1 MSTRSETIKRLHE
14 ATRRMIIR
22 QGIGGCRID
31 RITTEAGLSR
41 GAFYSNFTS
50 LDELLS
56 ATLTEHLTGL
66 TDRALALDDRWIES
80 ISRFTPGF
88 SLLSDADKLGTLL
101 RNAAVA
107 TGLDGDAEI
116 INLEMIAAVA
126 RGQFTDLPLDAM
138 EEALYHVATVA
149 LRAVGRVPAS
159 PDAPLGFALLK
170 LAPRDEVTTRLA
182 TIALTSLSRP
192 A

>member
-1 MSTRSETIKRLHE
+1 MSTRTETIKRLRE
-14 ATRRMIIR
+14 ATRRIIIR
-22 QGIGGCRID
+22 KGIGGCRID

-41 GAFYSNFTS
+41 GAFYSNFSS

-56 ATLTEHLTGL
+56 STLTEHLTGL
-66 TDRALALDDRWIES
+66 TKRALALDDRWSDS
-80 ISRFTPGF
+80 ITRFTPEY
-88 SLLSDADKLGTLL
+88 SSLSDGDKLSTLL

-107 TGLDGDAEI
+107 SGLDADAEI
-116 INLEMIAAVA
+116 INLEMIAAVT
-126 RGQFTDLPLDAM
+126 RGQFSDLPLDAL
-138 EEALYHVATVA
+138 EEALYHVATVV
-149 LRAVGRVPAS
+149 LCAVGRVPAS
-159 PDAPLGFALLK
+159 PDAPLGLALLK